1 MTEAEASSI
10 PFYKAVGCE
19 QCHNTGYKGRLGIY
33 EVMSVTDK
41 VRRLIAARATEDQ
54 IREAAQEGGMLTL
67 GEDAL
72 AKVKAGLTTAEE
84 LLRVVTEVKEIRT
97 ACSGCGGAVALD
109 FQACPQCGKRL
120 SGACPGCHRVLQPGW
135 QFCPY
140 CARNVDQT
148 PEPKSDRR
156 LRQRKA
162 PRELPASN
170 VAEFKKGT

>member
-1 MTEAEASSI
+1 
-10 PFYKAVGCE
+10 
-19 QCHNTGYKGRLGIY
+19 
-33 EVMSVTDK
+33 
-41 VRRLIAARATEDQ
+41 VRRLISARATEDQ

-84 LLRVVTEVKEIRT
+84 LLRVVTEVKELRT
-97 ACSGCGGAVALD
+97 LCSGCGGAVALD
-109 FQACPQCGKRL
+109 FHACPQCGKRL
-120 SGACPGCHRVLQPGW
+120 SGACPSCNRVLQPGW

-140 CARNVDQT
+140 CARNVDAAPA
-148 PEPKSDRR
+148 PEQKPERR

-170 VAEFKKGT
+170 VAEFKKGGAT